1 MKETLCIGALQAE
14 SGTKTNGYYTVPKTL
29 HRIPVTIINGAK
41 DGKIILITSGI
52 HGGEYPGIQTAI
64 ELAQELNPA
73 EVQGALIILH
83 PVNTQAF
90 LQRVAGVI
98 PEDGENLNRVFP
110 GTMGGTITHKTAFSI
125 TKDFQSIADFYIDLH
140 GGDVNELVMP
150 YVYYP
155 GIAEETVSNQARE
168 CAYVTG
174 CEYVVRSI
182 ATGGAFNSAA
192 ANGVPSLLI
201 ERGGSGLWS
210 KEEVQAYKFDVLNIL
225 KKLEVR
231 PGEPMLSNQK
241 PKEITTAF
249 YIDSEVDGCWYP
261 AVKVGQTVSK
271 GEYIGVIK
279 DFFGKTLREYY
290 APEHVVVLYMTVTL
304 GIESGTS
311 LIALGQID

>member
-1 MKETLCIGALQAE
+1 M
-14 SGTKTNGYYTVPKTL
+14 
-29 HRIPVTIINGAK
+29 
-41 DGKIILITSGI
+41 
-52 HGGEYPGIQTAI
+52 
-64 ELAQELNPA
+64 
-73 EVQGALIILH
+73 
-83 PVNTQAF
+83 
-90 LQRVAGVI
+90 
-98 PEDGENLNRVFP
+98 
-110 GTMGGTITHKTAFSI
+110 
-125 TKDFQSIADFYIDLH
+125 H

-155 GIAEETVSNQARE
+155 GIAEEAVSNQARE

-225 KKLEVR
+225 KKLDVL
-231 PGEPMLSNQK
+231 PGEPMLSNQQ

-279 DFFGKTLREYY
+279 DFFGKTLKEYY
-290 APEHVVVLYMTVTL
+290 APENVVVLYMTVTL